1 MVILAVTLVRVIV
14 FKGAELH
21 KVVVGSK
28 MMGRSRRGIKAGDQG
43 EAISNQWR
51 GVGYWSCIC
60 VWERSHG
67 ELTVVS
73 AADYVP
79 SHAPKKE

>member
-28 MMGRSRRGIKAGDQG
+28 MMGGSRRGNKQSVAWDIGHMHM
-43 EAISNQWR
+43 
-51 GVGYWSCIC
+51 
-60 VWERSHG
+60 WERSHG
-67 ELTVVS
+67 ELT
-73 AADYVP
+73 
-79 SHAPKKE
+79 

>member
-28 MMGRSRRGIKAGDQG
+28 MMGGSRGGIKGGDQG

-51 GVGYWSCIC
+51 GILVTCIC
-60 VWERSHG
+60 GNAVMES
-67 ELTVVS
+67 
-73 AADYVP
+73 
-79 SHAPKKE
+79 